1 MILLISNVG
10 IIMPLDNKKL
20 TEQMIEILRGIPLD
34 NEARI
39 LSNVNSYETKISI
52 YDSKCGKCGFKRLMV
67 GDQEVRSL
75 EEAIELAQ
83 MSNDSII
90 RSCSFPDDIEI
101 IGDVMVYPSLT
112 MIVTNTCRFWN
123 IKNIELE

>member
-39 LSNVNSYETKISI
+39 LSNVNSYETKVSI
-52 YDSKCGKCGFKRLMV
+52 YDSKCAKCGFKRLMV